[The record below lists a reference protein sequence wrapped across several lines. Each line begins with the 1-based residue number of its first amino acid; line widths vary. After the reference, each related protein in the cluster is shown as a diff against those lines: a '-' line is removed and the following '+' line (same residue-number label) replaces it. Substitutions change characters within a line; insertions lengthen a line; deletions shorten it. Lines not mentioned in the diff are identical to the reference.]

1 MPDPAQL
8 LLPLHQP
15 PRTPQPTQADPHR
28 IHEVLKR
35 CAKLANNCIS
45 QSLGHLSLFLDILE
59 SYLFFVVQKNI
70 IEDKD
75 EAISQLTQ
83 AVEEKLNETAETE

>member
-1 MPDPAQL
+1 
-8 LLPLHQP
+8 
-15 PRTPQPTQADPHR
+15 
-28 IHEVLKR
+28 VLKR

-59 SYLFFVVQKNI
+59 SYLFFVAQKNI

-83 AVEEKLNETAETE
+83 AVEEKLNETADTEEIKAHLT